1 VTRTHPQLLAVTA
14 VLLACAVPL
23 LGPSVARAEPAPLTL
38 EQAIEIALQRNFDQR
53 RALYTAGQAEQDKT
67 NARAAILPRLDFN
80 ASATK
85 SRIGGGN
92 IIGTI
97 YQPLTGQTLTQYA
110 PPVQIYPS
118 YALGFQVRQL
128 LFDGGKWWNNLA
140 AADAN
145 LAGSRANLEEQKLN
159 TVYNTEQRFF
169 ELVRQQRQLQV
180 LAEAAAR
187 SRDQAG
193 FSQRLFEG
201 GKATQADVYQARA
214 NRDTDEINRL
224 GQETRVEL
232 ARQDL
237 AQMIGVDPSE
247 PLTVIEP
254 PGLQVE
260 PAAPGNAQEL
270 VQKALSSRPAIK
282 AFALFVEAQRKTLA
296 ASRGD
301 YYPVASLNGSF
312 QRQSRDFGDVTA
324 APEKVSQLSG
334 SINLTW
340 NLFQG
345 FATDAAVR
353 RQEYQVALSEND
365 LMNGRRGVASDVE
378 RAVAQLAGAGAQAGV
393 AAQAVA
399 TSKDGLSFARARQQ
413 VGLGTQL
420 EVRDAELKLTQSE
433 LSRVNA
439 LIDGRES
446 EAALRRAVGG

>member
-1 VTRTHPQLLAVTA
+1 VASLAPAA
-14 VLLACAVPL
+14 V
-23 LGPSVARAEPAPLTL
+23 RAQPAPLTL
-38 EQAIEIALQRNFDQR
+38 DDAVRIALERNFDQR
-53 RALYTAGQAEQDKT
+53 RAMYTAGQAEQDRLT
-67 NARAAILPRLDFN
+67 ARAAILPRLDFN

-85 SRIGGGN
+85 NRIGGGN
-92 IIGTI
+92 VLGTI

-118 YALGFQVRQL
+118 YGFGFQVKQL

-140 AADAN
+140 AADAS
-145 LAGSRANLEEQKLN
+145 LAGSRANLAEQRLN
-159 TVYNTEQRFF
+159 TTYNTEQRFF

-180 LAEAAAR
+180 LNEAAAR
-187 SRDQAG
+187 SRDQAD
-193 FSQRLFEG
+193 FAQRLYEG

-224 GQETRVEL
+224 GQESRVEF

-237 AQMIGVDPSE
+237 AQVIGVDPAE

-254 PGLQVE
+254 PGLQE
-260 PAAPGNAQEL
+260 SPAAPGNPQEL
-270 VQKALSSRPAIK
+270 VRKALSSRPAIK
-282 AFALFVEAQRKTLA
+282 AFELFVEAQRRSLA

-301 YYPVASLNGSF
+301 YYPVVSLNGTY
-312 QRQSRDFGDVTA
+312 QRQSRDFSDITA
-324 APEKVSQLSG
+324 SPEKVSQLSG
-334 SINLTW
+334 SINLAW

-345 FATDAAVR
+345 FSTDAAVR
-353 RQEYQVALSEND
+353 RQEYQVLLSEND
-365 LMNGRRGVASDVE
+365 LNNGRRGVASDVE
-378 RAVAQLAGAGAQAGV
+378 RAVAQLSGARAQAGV

-399 TSKDGLSFARARQQ
+399 TAKDGLSFVRARQQ

-433 LSRVNA
+433 LARVNA

>member
-1 VTRTHPQLLAVTA
+1 MPTTHQKLPATA
-14 VLLACAVPL
+14 AALFACAAASL
-23 LGPSVARAEPAPLTL
+23 APSTARAEPAPLTL
-38 EQAIEIALQRNFDQR
+38 EQAVEIALQRNFDQR
-53 RALYTAGQAEQDKT
+53 RALYTAGQAEQDKAT
-67 NARAAILPRLDFN
+67 ALAAILPRLDFN

-92 IIGTI
+92 VLGTI

-145 LAGSRANLEEQKLN
+145 LAGTRENLEEQKLN
-159 TVYNTEQRFF
+159 TTYNTEQKFF

-180 LAEAAAR
+180 LAEAAVR

-193 FSQRLFEG
+193 FAQRLFEG

-214 NRDTDEINRL
+214 NRDADEINRL

-237 AQMIGVDPSE
+237 AQTIGVDPAE

-254 PGLQVE
+254 PGLQAQ
-260 PAAPGNAQEL
+260 PAVPGNPQEL

-282 AFALFVEAQRKTLA
+282 AFALFVESQRKTLA

-301 YYPVASLNGSF
+301 YYPVVSLNGSF
-312 QRQSRDFGDVTA
+312 QRQSRDFSDVTA
-324 APEKVSQLSG
+324 SPEKVSQLSG
-334 SINLTW
+334 SVNLSW

-378 RAVAQLAGAGAQAGV
+378 RAVAQLAGARAQAGV
-393 AAQAVA
+393 AAQAVV
-399 TSKDGLSFARARQQ
+399 TSKDGLLFARARQQ